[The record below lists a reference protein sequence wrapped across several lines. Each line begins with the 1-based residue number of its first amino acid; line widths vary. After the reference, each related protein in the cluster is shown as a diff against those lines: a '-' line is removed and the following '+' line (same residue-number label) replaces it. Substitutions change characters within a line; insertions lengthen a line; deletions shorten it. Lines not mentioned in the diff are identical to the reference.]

1 MKKKMK
7 KIIFNILR
15 YGFLSIIAFGS
26 VFPLFWTAVSA
37 TNRSIDVIRGA
48 MLPGGYLMNN
58 LNRLLEI
65 SELRL
70 ALINST
76 RNAVVLTFMSILIC
90 SLAGYGFEIYH
101 SKAKDRLMSILLL
114 SMMLPFAAI
123 MIPLFQLIADLGLLD
138 TTTGFMLPTIATAF
152 LIMFF
157 RQNTRSFPRE
167 MIEAA
172 RIDGLNELSI
182 FFRIFV
188 PTMKSTYAAAIT
200 ITFMGAWNVF
210 LWPRIIMMSPE
221 SITMPMLVAN
231 LTQGYVTDFGVVM
244 LAVLIATLPTIVL
257 FFFLQRY
264 FREGI
269 VGTIK

>member
-1 MKKKMK
+1 MKKTLLN
-7 KIIFNILR
+7 IFR
-15 YGFLSIIAFGS
+15 YGFLTVVAFGS
-26 VFPLFWTAVSA
+26 VFPLLWTAVSA
-37 TNRSIDVIRGA
+37 TNRSVDVIRGSL
-48 MLPGGYLMNN
+48 LPGTYLLNN
-58 LNRLLEI
+58 LNRLMELT
-65 SELRL
+65 ELRL

-76 RNAVVLTFMSILIC
+76 RNAVALTLLSVLIC

-114 SMMLPFAAI
+114 SMMLPFVAI
-123 MIPLFQLIADLGLLD
+123 MIPLFQLVGNLGLLD
-138 TTTGFMLPTIATAF
+138 TTLGFMLPTLATAF

-172 RIDGLNELSI
+172 RIDGLNEINI

-221 SITMPMLVAN
+221 SVTMPMLISN
-231 LTQGYVTDFGVVM
+231 LIAGYVTDFGIVM
-244 LAVLIATLPTIVL
+244 LAVLIATLPTIIL

-269 VGTIK
+269 LGTIK